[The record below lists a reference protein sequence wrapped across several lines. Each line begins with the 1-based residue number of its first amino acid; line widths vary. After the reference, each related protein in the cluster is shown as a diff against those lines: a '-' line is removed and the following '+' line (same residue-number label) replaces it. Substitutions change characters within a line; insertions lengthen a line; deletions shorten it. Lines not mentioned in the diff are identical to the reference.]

1 MCKGRCET
9 SFVTKVAQ
17 LVTACAG
24 GLATAAGVLDG
35 IAAVEALIDGE
46 GTQLLRISSYRP
58 LIFAA
63 ANVLFGLL
71 LVIQTL
77 LKSDMVDHSF
87 GFLGTW
93 IGRGVLN
100 FDTEKDSP
108 WMKF

>member
-1 MCKGRCET
+1 M
-9 SFVTKVAQ
+9 
-17 LVTACAG
+17 
-24 GLATAAGVLDG
+24 
-35 IAAVEALIDGE
+35 
-46 GTQLLRISSYRP
+46 
-58 LIFAA
+58 
-63 ANVLFGLL
+63 LFGLL